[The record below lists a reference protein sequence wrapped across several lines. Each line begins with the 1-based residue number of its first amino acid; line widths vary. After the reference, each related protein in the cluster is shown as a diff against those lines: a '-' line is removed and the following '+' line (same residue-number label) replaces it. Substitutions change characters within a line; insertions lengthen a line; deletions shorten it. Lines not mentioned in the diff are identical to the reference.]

1 MGALETTRS
10 WHRVAL
16 ALAVSW
22 IAAVGPAFAVSD
34 SLVLLPAR
42 SLGSQRVIHH
52 DGWAQALIEA
62 IGIGEVDPGT
72 SAERFALLCPDRAE
86 LITQAGGRRVP
97 SRSPFHVSVELP
109 PHRDPRAPLR
119 ATFTAPAAGLYLL
132 AVEGVGIQRWT
143 VDRRPVAHL
152 DPSAL
157 GVAYAPMLV
166 PLRRG
171 PHEITAYLRSGSR
184 IEGVELTAYRPL
196 CLAPAEGWRSG
207 RPLTAGDQARTLAH
221 ALGLESQLPQIGEPI
236 ELEGEA
242 FVAASDW
249 GARAAGSL
257 IPPASGDAWATT
269 TGSPAE
275 FTYRVRLAEP
285 GLVSVSGRMSGPSPQ
300 IWSIDGRYRI
310 RVSTPESRFAWVPVV
325 TLSLGAGQHA
335 IRVLLARGSRLD
347 VLRLAR
353 LRSSDA
359 DYLTLLEDAEFAV
372 AAPRRYVTRVAAEM
386 SLASPD
392 FVRRL
397 YGPAGLGRRILGF
410 AGRGGDA
417 PLSAAGIPIAPLGPP
432 VFPVDPPGTIR

>member
-109 PHRDPRAPLR
+109 PHRDPR
-119 ATFTAPAAGLYLL
+119 
-132 AVEGVGIQRWT
+132 
-143 VDRRPVAHL
+143 
-152 DPSAL
+152 
-157 GVAYAPMLV
+157 V

-269 TGSPAE
+269 IGSPAE

-335 IRVLLARGSRLD
+335 IRVLLARGSWLD